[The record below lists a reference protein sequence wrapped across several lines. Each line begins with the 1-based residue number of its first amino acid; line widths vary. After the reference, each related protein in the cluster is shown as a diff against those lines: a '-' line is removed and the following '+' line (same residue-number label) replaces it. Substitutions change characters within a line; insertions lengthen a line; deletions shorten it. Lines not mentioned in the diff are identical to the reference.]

1 MQQQIKIQSQDLLSL
16 DSSMHSQYPLR
27 KQLAFGTRNVLNFQ
41 HLLAG
46 WMMII

>member
-1 MQQQIKIQSQDLLSL
+1 MQQQIKILSQDLPSL
-16 DSSMHSQYPLR
+16 DSSMHSQYPLS
-27 KQLAFGTRNVLNFQ
+27 KQLAFEMRNVNFQ